1 MDRAQVSY
9 SIVTRFLRAMLY
21 ETSPHDPL
29 TYGFVAIV
37 FATISLLASYF
48 PARSA
53 SSADPVEVL
62 KAERP
67 D

>member
-1 MDRAQVSY
+1 
-9 SIVTRFLRAMLY
+9 MLY